1 MKIKTNLTDDRKN
14 IRKWNGSNGGSG
26 QWRDTNLRGH
36 VHLAN
41 FETRGSSQRSA
52 QHTEWEEQQDIVKE
66 LSSRA
71 RNARCWSCSVS
82 PMSSWK
88 SGESVCTTSVDPL
101 QPLERIQR
109 TSEGR
114 KREEEEE
121 EEEYRIVEGVLAREN
136 IECTIMKNSV
146 KISSVQ
152 EVWPANGKIWRDIPP
167 QSDCRKMFRGTISR
181 ETWTLALLL
190 FLFAHVACLDVK
202 PLRNNSFTTSN
213 YGVSTIGHK

>member
-121 EEEYRIVEGVLAREN
+121 ERRISGSGRCVGAREYRMHDHEKFREN
-136 IECTIMKNSV
+136 LECLGS
-146 KISSVQ
+146 
-152 EVWPANGKIWRDIPP
+152 
-167 QSDCRKMFRGTISR
+167 
-181 ETWTLALLL
+181 LAGEWENL
-190 FLFAHVACLDVK
+190 A
-202 PLRNNSFTTSN
+202 
-213 YGVSTIGHK
+213 